1 MDFKQATDL
10 LSVPLEAVARVVGRK
25 YRSVVAYRQ
34 GDRVVPPEVWKR
46 LAAYMRKH
54 SAELSEVAD
63 ELEGQGEL
71 VKLAEELDTDARM

>member
-10 LSVPLEAVARVVGRK
+10 LSVPLEEVARVVGRK

-34 GDRVVPPEVWKR
+34 GDRVVPPEVWGK

-54 SAELSEVAD
+54 SAELSDVAD
-63 ELEGQGEL
+63 ELEGQGS
-71 VKLAEELDTDARM
+71 D